1 MRVKIYR
8 VYYNGEIEK
17 EFLLKRSA
25 KKYKELLEFYK
36 INEKDEIYYRRGYLY
51 V

>member
-1 MRVKIYR
+1 MKIKIYR

-25 KKYKELLEFYK
+25 KKYRDLLELYK
-36 INEKDEIYYRRGYLY
+36 INENDDVYYRRGYIY